1 MNEINVRNEI
11 LDSIDN
17 VNEITMESTLDVFGS
32 LTLAFEKAAMITEY
46 SNVEDLSMF
55 SIFQEAEV
63 AAGDA
68 NANAEAKK
76 DSIGYKI
83 IHFIPNI
90 LKKIW
95 EFIKQAWNGEIV
107 PTAKAAAKE
116 AESLTDKAK
125 SLINK
130 ILGKDES
137 WIRENAGV
145 LGLGAGALAL
155 ALGIVGWFNRDNLKK
170 LMTDFINGISKFFKK
185 TGDSAKQYGVI
196 FEMVVW
202 NKFKTNV
209 SFKGLKDAITSVPEF
224 FRKCKE
230 FHLRNINPLVN
241 QAGATSV
248 NPVQMLTDLSNL
260 EKELDQ
266 MSAADII
273 VQDIAELSGSEI
285 IEGFTLTDPDSEVG
299 QNINKSLAETAKVF
313 DLTDEQIKRFQAAFP
328 ADKQG
333 TANTIFT
340 KIAGWLKNAAEAF
353 FGMLK
358 SAKDFCANFIKKV
371 KDAKA
376 IDNQLKDE
384 YKVPEEGAEEKAATD
399 DLTQHAEEDV
409 ADANA
414 DELSDALADNL
425 DNSSSSSSDNRSS
438 QSEDDIEP
446 AVNMDQ
452 HVDDVPEGEE
462 AVQESAVEELSEAD
476 IEINN
481 HWYR

>member
-63 AAGDA
+63 AEGNA

-130 ILGKDES
+130 LLGKDES
-137 WIRENAGV
+137 WIKENAGA

-155 ALGIVGWFNRDNLKK
+155 ALGIVGWFNRENLKK
-170 LMTDFINGISKFFKK
+170 LITDFINGISKFFKK
-185 TGDSAKQYGVI
+185 TGENAKQYGVI

-202 NKFKTNV
+202 NKFKTNI
-209 SFKGLKDAITSVPEF
+209 SFKGLKDAIVSVPEF

-230 FHLRNINPLVN
+230 FHLRNINPIVN
-241 QAGATSV
+241 QAGATNV
-248 NPVQMLTDLSNL
+248 NPVQILTDLSNL

-273 VQDIAELSGSEI
+273 VQDISEPESSEI
-285 IEGFTLTDPDSEVG
+285 IEGFTLTDPESEVG
-299 QNINKSLAETAKVF
+299 QNLNQSLAETAKVF
-313 DLTDEQIKRFQAAFP
+313 DLTEDQINKFKAAFP
-328 ADKQG
+328 AGDQTKV
-333 TANTIFT
+333 NTIFT

-358 SAKDFCANFIKKV
+358 SAKEFCANFIKKV

-384 YKVPEEGAEEKAATD
+384 DKAPEEGAEEKAAEEDTNTD
-399 DLTQHAEEDV
+399 DI
-409 ADANA
+409 
-414 DELSDALADNL
+414 SDALADNL
-425 DNSSSSSSDNRSS
+425 DNPPQRSS
-438 QSEDDIEP
+438 NGSSEQDEDTFEP

-462 AVQESAVEELSEAD
+462 TVQESAELTEAD

>member
-63 AAGDA
+63 AEGNA

-125 SLINK
+125 GLINK

-137 WIRENAGV
+137 WIKENAGV

-155 ALGIVGWFNRDNLKK
+155 ALGIVGWFNRENLKK

-185 TGDSAKQYGVI
+185 TGENAKQYGVI

-202 NKFKTNV
+202 NKFKTNI

-230 FHLRNINPLVN
+230 FHLRNINPIVN
-241 QAGATSV
+241 QAGATNV
-248 NPVQMLTDLSNL
+248 NPVQILTDLSNL

-285 IEGFTLTDPDSEVG
+285 IEGFTLTDPESEVG
-299 QNINKSLAETAKVF
+299 QNLNQSLAETAKVF
-313 DLTDEQIKRFQAAFP
+313 DLTEDQINKFKAAFP
-328 ADKQG
+328 AGDQAKV
-333 TANTIFT
+333 NTIFT
-340 KIAGWLKNAAEAF
+340 KIAGWLKSAAEAF

-358 SAKDFCANFIKKV
+358 SAKEFCANFIKKV

-376 IDNQLKDE
+376 IDNQLKDGDNAS
-384 YKVPEEGAEEKAATD
+384 EEGAEEKE
-399 DLTQHAEEDV
+399 AEEDTNT
-409 ADANA
+409 D
-414 DELSDALADNL
+414 DISDALADNL
-425 DNSSSSSSDNRSS
+425 DNPPQRSS
-438 QSEDDIEP
+438 NGSSEQDEDTFEP
-446 AVNMDQ
+446 AVQDS
-452 HVDDVPEGEE
+452 HVEEIPEGEE
-462 AVQESAVEELSEAD
+462 TVQESAELTEAD